1 MRRMLQRGLLAV
13 AVCVAVGV
21 HAQDATWRV
30 QEASL
35 RFKATV
41 SGKPDPKE
49 AGCVAILPDGGL
61 LPRPNADAVVIDD
74 QTGKELLSEVVWH
87 NPKEGLGVAFA
98 EPEGSAVSIYIK
110 SGQRPQNRKGD
121 APLKPG
127 LLLYTQIGGATL
139 GKAESMAGSHPPG
152 REARM
157 GLVQRIGHRDNPW
170 GNDED
175 YASYYTGWLSIP
187 KAGGYFFCTVSD
199 EGSSASIN
207 GKTIASW
214 PGLHKR
220 DGGKRGEYG
229 ESIELEA
236 GLHRVEYFHFE
247 KNGDQEMNFCWKTG
261 LDPATAKAPST
272 VPEKFFAHSAR
283 AVVDAG
289 WHRDGRKLPLFTW
302 TPTSYIWLT
311 DKALCLYQCTIDG
324 GLPPGTR
331 HVWRIGDLESTEAE
345 LSWIVEGDGEKPIEL
360 AYQDSGRSL
369 VSGCNLYLPATPR
382 NASPNNPA
390 DRQAYRKGLYS
401 RCLAA
406 PAGRTPCASWTPD
419 LWALLV
425 ATIEPY
431 SGSALLNL
439 VFEKSL
445 ADVQRIAAADRYLL
459 EDVFY
464 ENLRYT
470 SPSNVVGWLDK
481 LSRGEADAARKA
493 TWERRRF
500 HYYLYDVGNAEKAG
514 QVVNAMK
521 GGASTPVAQTLAL
534 VCAADLARMKGETDE
549 AKQLY
554 AEAANK
560 RKGARP
566 AAAPANPFGAQFD
579 WRIGAVR
586 EAAYLQSV
594 LTLIQQKAWLDAQR
608 ELDQWEQEFPM
619 SKLSG
624 DFLYGEAKYY
634 YAIKDYP
641 RTAAILGSYRAVI
654 ENATV
659 MVEAMQ
665 MEVDCLMELK
675 RPAEAAKVAAE
686 MEKRFPGHPN
696 VQFAVARVPDG
707 ELAKARA
714 ALKERKP
721 YAPEKKSP

>member
-1 MRRMLQRGLLAV
+1 MRRSFLPV
-13 AVCVAVGV
+13 ALVWCALVLSGR
-21 HAQDATWRV
+21 AQDGTWRV
-30 QEASL
+30 QDASL
-35 RFKATV
+35 RFKASV
-41 SGKPDPKE
+41 SGKPSPKE
-49 AGCVAILPDGGL
+49 AGCVAIIPDGGL
-61 LPRPNADAVVIDD
+61 LPRPSADAVVIDD
-74 QTGKELLSEVVWH
+74 KTGKELLSEVVWH
-87 NPKEGLGVAFA
+87 NPKEGFGVAFA
-98 EPEGSAVSIYIK
+98 EPEGTAVSIYIK

-121 APLKPG
+121 AQLKPS

-139 GKAESMAGSHPPG
+139 GKAESMASSHPPG
-152 REARM
+152 RDARM
-157 GLVQRIGHRDNPW
+157 GLVQRIGHRDNPF

-175 YASYYTGWLSIP
+175 YASYYSGWLNIP
-187 KAGGYFFCTVSD
+187 KAGNYFFCTVSD

-229 ESIELEA
+229 ESVDLEA
-236 GLHRVEYFHFE
+236 GLQHVEYFHFE
-247 KNGDQEMNFCWKTG
+247 KAGDQEMNFCWKTG
-261 LDPATAKAPST
+261 LDPETAKAPST

-283 AVVDAG
+283 VDVQEG
-289 WHRDGRKLPLFTW
+289 WHRDGRRLPLFSW
-302 TPTSYIWLT
+302 EPSSYIWLT
-311 DKALCLYQCTIDG
+311 DKALCLYHCTVEG
-324 GLPPGTR
+324 GLPAGTK
-331 HVWRIGDLESTEAE
+331 HTWRIGDLESSEDE
-345 LSWIVEGDGEKPIEL
+345 LYWIVEGDGEKTVEL
-360 AYQDSGRSL
+360 VYQDGGRTLTSART
-369 VSGCNLYLPATPR
+369 LYLPVTPR
-382 NASPNNPA
+382 NASPNNA
-390 DRQAYRKGLYS
+390 NDRQSYRRGLYA

-406 PAGRTPCASWTPD
+406 PAGRTPCANWSPD
-419 LWALLV
+419 LWALLG

-431 SGSALLNL
+431 TGSALLNL

-445 ADVQRIAAADRYLL
+445 ADVQRLPPTDRNLL
-459 EDVFY
+459 EDIFF

-470 SPSNVVGWLDK
+470 APSNVVTWLDK
-481 LSRGEADAARKA
+481 LSRGESDPARKA

-500 HYYLYDVGNAEKAG
+500 HHYLYDVGDFEKAG

-534 VCAADLARMKGETDE
+534 VCAADLARMKGETDS
-549 AKQLY
+549 AKELY
-554 AEAANK
+554 TEAANK

-566 AAAPANPFGAQFD
+566 AAAAPVNPFGAQFD

-619 SKLSG
+619 SKLTG
-624 DFLYGEAKYY
+624 DYLYGEAKYY

-641 RTAAILGSYRAVI
+641 RTAAILASYRTVI

-696 VQFAVARVPDG
+696 VQFAITRVPDA

-721 YAPEKKSP
+721 YAPEKKTP